1 MRCMSFTPDR
11 KTKATALSVHIVRV
25 VLDSIAGH
33 KPIFIVPLFQRE
45 SSLNAFQL
53 LRSLSCSFI
62 LAPLRWLNVLL
73 PSGRRLLA
81 YHIGCLNCRIPHVFG
96 CFMLRD
102 VCWLHTPVKIY
113 QRVIFSSR
121 SRLRRVLLLFVVYLL
136 FAICTASTMFPFSDE
151 VDVSNLTWPNMIK
164 GCCFY
169 SLNIFMCWRIGS
181 HAFHLCL
188 STEEESCLRTRSAW
202 RLDFITRV
210 PLSFHDFN
218 TLVFRFILTFI
229 SWVVVLVF
237 VRPIRCEGWCIRCH
251 LFPIN
256 IISQFSCSSS
266 WSSWF
271 LREHWYYL

>member
-1 MRCMSFTPDR
+1 MWYVSQSLFICYKLLNLAFALSNYLCGACSFTPDR

-45 SSLNAFQL
+45 SSFNAFQL

-181 HAFHLCL
+181 HASHWCL
-188 STEEESCLRTRSAW
+188 STEE
-202 RLDFITRV
+202 
-210 PLSFHDFN
+210 
-218 TLVFRFILTFI
+218 
-229 SWVVVLVF
+229 
-237 VRPIRCEGWCIRCH
+237 
-251 LFPIN
+251 
-256 IISQFSCSSS
+256 
-266 WSSWF
+266 
-271 LREHWYYL
+271 

>member
-1 MRCMSFTPDR
+1 MFLNLFLFVTSCWNLAFALSNYLCGACSFTPDR

-33 KPIFIVPLFQRE
+33 KPIFIVLLFQRE
-45 SSLNAFQL
+45 SSFNAFQL

-121 SRLRRVLLLFVVYLL
+121 SRLRRVLLLFVVYSL
-136 FAICTASTMFPFSDE
+136 FAICMANICFLFQLRWTYPISLDQTWSKVVAFIAQTYSC
-151 VDVSNLTWPNMIK
+151 VGVLALTPSI
-164 GCCFY
+164 
-169 SLNIFMCWRIGS
+169 
-181 HAFHLCL
+181 H
-188 STEEESCLRTRSAW
+188 
-202 RLDFITRV
+202 
-210 PLSFHDFN
+210 
-218 TLVFRFILTFI
+218 VFRQRNNPAFAHAVHGGLI
-229 SWVVVLVF
+229 S
-237 VRPIRCEGWCIRCH
+237 
-251 LFPIN
+251 
-256 IISQFSCSSS
+256 
-266 WSSWF
+266 
-271 LREHWYYL
+271 